1 MEGAFTALKHF
12 LPSIETKNA
21 KSAYQ
26 HGLILTDAIG
36 HWVKN
41 RMVAGPFDKPPFE
54 NFRSNPLMA
63 VQQKTKVRPILNLS
77 AQKILLFNDVVPV
90 NDHRIRK
97 LIMSSDALFAKALK
111 RARKGALMAKY
122 DICDAYKQILGHP
135 SQRAAFG
142 FRWLGKYF
150 YDLTTV
156 FGSKSAPANLDF
168 DSVTMSWKLPVSRVT
183 GILSIIDH
191 FLIAKTCN
199 LKEVQRLQR
208 KLLDFV
214 QMSKFMT
221 GFSFQLSK
229 LSGSFES

>member
-1 MEGAFTALKHF
+1 M
-12 LPSIETKNA
+12 
-21 KSAYQ
+21 
-26 HGLILTDAIG
+26 
-36 HWVKN
+36 
-41 RMVAGPFDKPPFE
+41 
-54 NFRSNPLMA
+54 
-63 VQQKTKVRPILNLS
+63 QQKTKVRPILNLS